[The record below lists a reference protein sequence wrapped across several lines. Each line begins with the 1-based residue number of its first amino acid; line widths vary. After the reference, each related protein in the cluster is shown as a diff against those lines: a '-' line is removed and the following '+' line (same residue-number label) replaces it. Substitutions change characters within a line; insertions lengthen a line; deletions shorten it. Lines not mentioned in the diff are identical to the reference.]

1 MQKNCHFHFKNVMKE
16 DISCKTRNVV
26 LLFVLLTFVRYV
38 AITAEEMKNILSS
51 VNKQPP
57 VLSGIDLLKEV
68 CRYSAQA

>member
-1 MQKNCHFHFKNVMKE
+1 MPKNCHFHFKNVMKE
-16 DISCKTRNVV
+16 V
-26 LLFVLLTFVRYV
+26 LHDVCLINLRYRYV

-68 CRYSAQA
+68 CRYSAQG